1 MIPSS
6 LVTRIVIVALLLLT
20 AITSILSY
28 VVVSEDFAEE
38 QANLD
43 AGIELIIER
52 FVPIATRATY
62 QLDVQLAE
70 QVVESIL
77 SAEYV
82 IGAKITHDLGQ
93 ELATRIRYLEISPN
107 PLLAAVLEPHEQIV
121 RLPLLREDPF
131 EVGQVKQYGTL
142 EIGINR
148 LVALSGYAERDC
160 FPDTTCCCHAHICR
174 RLGCSA
180 LLFVITPARTHQ
192 NQLSQ
197 LESGNA
203 SAQPQSYGLNEH
215 TRFSNGECETSRQQ
229 FGATSHQGAHNANT
243 RRGW

>member
-28 VVVSEDFAEE
+28 VLVSEEFAEE

-43 AGIELIIER
+43 AEIELIIER

-82 IGAKITHDLGQ
+82 IAAKITDELGQ
-93 ELATRIRYLEISPN
+93 ELATHIRYLEIVPN
-107 PLLAAVLEPHEQIV
+107 LVLAAVLEPHEQII
-121 RLPLLREDPF
+121 RLPLVR
-131 EVGQVKQYGTL
+131 K
-142 EIGINR
+142 I
-148 LVALSGYAERDC
+148 
-160 FPDTTCCCHAHICR
+160 H
-174 RLGCSA
+174 
-180 LLFVITPARTHQ
+180 
-192 NQLSQ
+192 
-197 LESGNA
+197 
-203 SAQPQSYGLNEH
+203 
-215 TRFSNGECETSRQQ
+215 SRQ
-229 FGATSHQGAHNANT
+229 GGLSSMGP
-243 RRGW
+243 WK